1 MIPPPHTPA
10 RRVLEATSTAATL
23 MPGYGEADH
32 SKLRPLLGASRFGGA
47 FGYNP
52 FSLYAANAVSSP
64 NALVLGKIGNGKSA
78 LVKAY
83 LARMLAYGYPALVI
97 DPKGEYR
104 ALAERFGEGVV
115 TLMRGGEGVNPFVP
129 PSIGDSA
136 SALEFNCEMAERAI
150 EALTG
155 HPVSALEGASVRS
168 VLGALGD
175 EVGFLA
181 LRRGLAELDERGG
194 PVEWL
199 GEYQKGSLAE
209 AVVALDRLLQSGL
222 VSAGERA
229 GSLASRLGKGIVAVD
244 LSAAFGS
251 SLYSLAATMVLAS
264 VRALQLRP
272 GSPRVV
278 VAVDEIWA
286 LAEEPEAARW
296 LRSYWKLSRALGIA
310 NLGVTHRLSDLR
322 QGAGAGSAGLLQDS
336 ETIVTFAMEQGDA
349 EAICH
354 ERGLAP
360 ELARTIARLPKGS
373 ALWQFGK
380 SVCVVDHI
388 LTRTERRICDT
399 DARLRGDGPE
409 PGFIALGE
417 NPL

>member
-1 MIPPPHTPA
+1 MIPPRTPA

-32 SKLRPLLGASRFGGA
+32 SRLRPLLGSSRFGGA

-52 FSLYAANAVSSP
+52 FTLYATGAVSSP

-78 LVKAY
+78 LVKSY
-83 LARMLAYGYPALVI
+83 LARMLAQGHSALVI

-104 ALAERFGEGVV
+104 PLAVRFGQGVV

-129 PSIGDSA
+129 PSVCDPA

-150 EALTG
+150 QALTG
-155 HPVSALEGASVRS
+155 RAATALEGSSVRS

-175 EVGFLA
+175 GAGFLE
-181 LRRGLAELDERGG
+181 LRRGLADLDDHGG
-194 PVEWL
+194 PADWL
-199 GEYQKGSLAE
+199 GAYQRGSLAE
-209 AVVALDRLLQSGL
+209 AVAAFDRLLQSGL
-222 VSAGERA
+222 VSTGERV
-229 GSLASRLGKGIVAVD
+229 GSLASRLGRGIVAVD

-251 SLYSLAATMVLAS
+251 ALYSLAATMVLAS

-272 GSPRVV
+272 GSPRLV

-286 LAEEPEAARW
+286 LAEDPEAARW

-310 NLGVTHRLSDLR
+310 NLGVTHRLSDLY
-322 QGAGAGSAGLLQDS
+322 QVAGAGSAGLLQDS
-336 ETIVTFAMEQGDA
+336 ETVVSFAMETGDA
-349 EAICH
+349 RALCG

-360 ELARTIARLPKGS
+360 ELSRTISRLPKGS
-373 ALWQFGK
+373 ALWQFGR
-380 SVCVVDHI
+380 SVCVVDHF
-388 LTRTERRICDT
+388 LTPTERHLCDT
-399 DARLRGDGPE
+399 DAPLRGEGTNPPLPGP
-409 PGFIALGE
+409 
-417 NPL
+417 NPR